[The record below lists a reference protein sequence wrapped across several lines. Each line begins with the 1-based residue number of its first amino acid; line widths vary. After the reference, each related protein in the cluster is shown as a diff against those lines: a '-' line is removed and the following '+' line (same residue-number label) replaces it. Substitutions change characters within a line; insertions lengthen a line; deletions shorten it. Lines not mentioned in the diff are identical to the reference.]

1 METTNLRRP
10 QLASQSNFS
19 HASAAPSAVLHG
31 PTNDLQDSHN
41 IWQTLEDDH
50 VGGAQPQSDKAPTTA
65 AFTDHFLR
73 ATHYFDLVVQHI
85 QAILPVDLCLILT
98 QAGID
103 IFAEQIDPPAPMSGQ
118 HRNTAANLTKQ
129 LIGTLYH
136 ASYQAM
142 PIERQKLLTLWG
154 YDQMAAHLERWRT
167 GFSESRPLY
176 IPALPSNSKLSGA
189 EPHPTHQH
197 FDHAGNV
204 EDVDESQPFL
214 GALLL
219 LPIKYRNQVIGLLHL
234 QTRQTNGFTAT
245 HFHLLSSLT
254 PLIGSY
260 LHEAQQANQAQQAHL
275 AAAHDRALLGRRI
288 VDFTAQI
295 TSLKT
300 ELAMAQRI
308 KDDFLAVMSHELRT
322 PLTVIMTRGELM
334 LSNAA
339 EHLSQRQHD
348 SLLNIDKHAK
358 QLLTTINNMLDLVSA
373 DSGHI
378 ILNLEPINTAAI
390 CRKIISD
397 IQEEAGSHQ
406 LQVKLKLHPQTRNIV
421 ADGYRL
427 TQMLTNLLQ
436 NAIKF
441 TPHGG
446 AIGLEE
452 TYDAKAQMVHFHVW
466 DTGIGIVPNAQSH
479 IFEPFFQFDSS
490 LTRFYEGSGLGLAMV
505 ARLAELHGGQISV
518 SSTPG
523 QGTRFTLA
531 LPVKASIPE
540 AERAERQTPPFH
552 FQRAFVIDSHAE
564 SIESLIAWLV
574 DWGIQPHLQPHTHD
588 VVANILNFYP
598 DVILIDLTADKGRG
612 WKALNQILTVNHLRH
627 IPIVTLFSSHSP
639 AHKQDAAV
647 DAQLLRHKT
656 SGDNT
661 DSDNTDSDNAPS
673 DKASNHQA
681 SNGTAVTKDALF
693 HALER
698 AQNMKHT
705 HSVIVA
711 AE

>member
-1 METTNLRRP
+1 MDTTNLRRP

-31 PTNDLQDSHN
+31 STNAPQDSHD
-41 IWQTLEDDH
+41 IWQTLEADD
-50 VGGAQPQSDKAPTTA
+50 VGSVQLLSDKAPTA
-65 AFTDHFLR
+65 DAFADHFLR

-103 IFAEQIDPPAPMSGQ
+103 SFAEQIDPPAATSGQ

-129 LIGTLYH
+129 FIGALYH

-154 YDQMAAHLERWRT
+154 YDQMAAHLARWRT

-176 IPALPSNSKLSGA
+176 IPALSPKSKVSGA
-189 EPHPTHQH
+189 ETHLAPQR
-197 FDHAGNV
+197 FDHARNV
-204 EDVDESQPFL
+204 EEDESPPFL

-219 LPIKYRNQVIGLLHL
+219 LPIKYHSQVIGLLHL
-234 QTRQTNGFTAT
+234 QTHQTNGFTAT

-358 QLLTTINNMLDLVSA
+358 QLLTTINNMLDLV
-373 DSGHI
+373 
-378 ILNLEPINTAAI
+378 
-390 CRKIISD
+390 
-397 IQEEAGSHQ
+397 
-406 LQVKLKLHPQTRNIV
+406 
-421 ADGYRL
+421 
-427 TQMLTNLLQ
+427 
-436 NAIKF
+436 
-441 TPHGG
+441 
-446 AIGLEE
+446 
-452 TYDAKAQMVHFHVW
+452 
-466 DTGIGIVPNAQSH
+466 
-479 IFEPFFQFDSS
+479 
-490 LTRFYEGSGLGLAMV
+490 
-505 ARLAELHGGQISV
+505 
-518 SSTPG
+518 
-523 QGTRFTLA
+523 
-531 LPVKASIPE
+531 
-540 AERAERQTPPFH
+540 
-552 FQRAFVIDSHAE
+552 
-564 SIESLIAWLV
+564 
-574 DWGIQPHLQPHTHD
+574 
-588 VVANILNFYP
+588 
-598 DVILIDLTADKGRG
+598 
-612 WKALNQILTVNHLRH
+612 
-627 IPIVTLFSSHSP
+627 
-639 AHKQDAAV
+639 
-647 DAQLLRHKT
+647 
-656 SGDNT
+656 
-661 DSDNTDSDNAPS
+661 
-673 DKASNHQA
+673 
-681 SNGTAVTKDALF
+681 
-693 HALER
+693 
-698 AQNMKHT
+698 
-705 HSVIVA
+705 
-711 AE
+711 